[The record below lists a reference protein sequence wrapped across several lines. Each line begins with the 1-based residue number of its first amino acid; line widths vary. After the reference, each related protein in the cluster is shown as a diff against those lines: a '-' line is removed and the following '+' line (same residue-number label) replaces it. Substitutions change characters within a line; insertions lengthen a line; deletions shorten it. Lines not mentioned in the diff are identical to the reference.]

1 MTEQEA
7 KTKWCPMVRFQIGP
21 DNPSWQ
27 NVAYSNRGDYFD
39 NTCTGCIASACMM
52 WRYKTNGQMGY
63 DRNPDDICLASG
75 YCGLGGKP

>member
-7 KTKWCPMVRFQIGP
+7 KTKWCPMVRHVTTNGCNSSGFE
-21 DNPSWQ
+21 
-27 NVAYSNRGDYFD
+27 
-39 NTCTGCIASACMM
+39 TCIASDCMM

-75 YCGLGGKP
+75 YCGLGGF

>member
-1 MTEQEA
+1 MTEKEA
-7 KTKWCPMVRFQIGP
+7 KEKWCPMIKFQIGP

-39 NTCTGCIASACMM
+39 NTRTGCIASDCMM
-52 WRYKTNGQMGY
+52 WRWTDSPHTK
-63 DRNPDDICLASG
+63 G